1 MSSLIITNGKILV
14 GKEYIDG
21 NLEIMNG
28 VISRIGDFQVDR
40 NKLKVIDANGQ
51 VVVPGFI
58 DIHTHGGNGID
69 INHASKDD
77 LNKLSKF
84 FASCGVTS
92 FLPAILTDTH
102 ETMCKLLSEKS
113 DEIDAMIN
121 KYAKNWSVNR
131 MAKVDLAILRLAIC
145 EILFVEEIPN
155 KVSINEAIEMAK
167 LYCDDKTP
175 KFING
180 ILGSVVSETESK

>member
-1 MSSLIITNGKILV
+1 MKNDKARKVTTREYMMKLIYQTQITKEDMGNVLDKFLNDQLEYITNRYEELRLQYSNNPELKL
-14 GKEYIDG
+14 E
-21 NLEIMNG
+21 NLKA
-28 VISRIGDFQVDR
+28 DD
-40 NKLKVIDANGQ
+40 VIDREYMAQ
-51 VVVPGFI
+51 
-58 DIHTHGGNGID
+58 
-69 INHASKDD
+69 
-77 LNKLSKF
+77 
-84 FASCGVTS
+84 
-92 FLPAILTDTH
+92 
-102 ETMCKLLSEKS
+102 MCKLLSEKS

-180 ILGSVVSETESK
+180 ILGSVVSETE

>member
-1 MSSLIITNGKILV
+1 MKNDKARKVTTREYMMKLIYQTQITKEDMGDVLDKFLNDQLEYITNRYEELRLQYSNNPELKL
-14 GKEYIDG
+14 E
-21 NLEIMNG
+21 NLKA
-28 VISRIGDFQVDR
+28 DD
-40 NKLKVIDANGQ
+40 VIDREYMAQ
-51 VVVPGFI
+51 
-58 DIHTHGGNGID
+58 
-69 INHASKDD
+69 
-77 LNKLSKF
+77 
-84 FASCGVTS
+84 
-92 FLPAILTDTH
+92 
-102 ETMCKLLSEKS
+102 MCKLLSEKS
-113 DEIDAMIN
+113 EEIDAMIN

>member
-1 MSSLIITNGKILV
+1 MKNDKARKVTTREYMMKLIYQTQITKEDMGDVLDKFLNDQLEYITNRYEELRLQYSNNPELKL
-14 GKEYIDG
+14 E
-21 NLEIMNG
+21 NLKA
-28 VISRIGDFQVDR
+28 DD
-40 NKLKVIDANGQ
+40 VIDREYMAQ
-51 VVVPGFI
+51 
-58 DIHTHGGNGID
+58 
-69 INHASKDD
+69 
-77 LNKLSKF
+77 
-84 FASCGVTS
+84 
-92 FLPAILTDTH
+92 
-102 ETMCKLLSEKS
+102 MCKLLSEKS